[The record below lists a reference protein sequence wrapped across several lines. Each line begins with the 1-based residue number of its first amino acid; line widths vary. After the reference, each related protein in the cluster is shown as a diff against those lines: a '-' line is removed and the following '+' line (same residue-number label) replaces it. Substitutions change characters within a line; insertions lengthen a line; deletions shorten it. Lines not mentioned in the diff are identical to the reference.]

1 MKTEKKLFLIGVAGI
16 LISIIYN
23 IVAAYVIFSYWDGY
37 IYGDTA
43 YYYLLGKYS
52 EDILS
57 IGIALFY
64 LSIGFTIG
72 IGSIIAGNRRLRE

>member
-1 MKTEKKLFLIGVAGI
+1 MKMEKKLFLIGVGGI

-23 IVAAYVIFSYWDGY
+23 IVAMYIISSYWDGY
-37 IYGDTA
+37 IYGNTA
-43 YYYLLGKYS
+43 YCYLLGRYS

-57 IGIALFY
+57 VGIGLFY

-72 IGSIIAGNRRLRE
+72 IGSIMVGNRRIFK